1 MVGSL
6 VTAGRTGSKV
16 LAHCKASDSEPLAV
30 SKNVPWGGREDGYGW
45 CVGWNQCVISSSY
58 QLW

>member
-30 SKNVPWGGREDGYGW
+30 SKNVPWGGREDGYG
-45 CVGWNQCVISSSY
+45 
-58 QLW
+58 